1 MFLKGKQVLFH
12 IAQMRRV
19 SYSNGTAL
27 SILLPSTYIFSCLI
41 AWYRQE
47 RMRFWETVAELP
59 GLSSPVH
66 DGVMPGCVD
75 GLPRGPPATYPRPD
89 AHGSAGASAP
99 ASTAG
104 QK

>member
-59 GLSSPVH
+59 GLSSPCT
-66 DGVMPGCVD
+66 M
-75 GLPRGPPATYPRPD
+75 A
-89 AHGSAGASAP
+89 
-99 ASTAG
+99 
-104 QK
+104 